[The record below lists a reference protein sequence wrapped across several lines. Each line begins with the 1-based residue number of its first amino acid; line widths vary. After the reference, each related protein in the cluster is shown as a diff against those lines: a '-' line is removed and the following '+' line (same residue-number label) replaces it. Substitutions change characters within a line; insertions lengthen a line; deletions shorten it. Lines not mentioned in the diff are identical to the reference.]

1 MVKLGILNFVEDSM
15 WWDELSEAAKFAV
28 MIVIVLAIIALG
40 VFTIQAALYP
50 GWLSIQRSGVEH
62 SKSYID
68 SQNGQLSN
76 LIREY
81 NGNQTNEAQRAAILA
96 QMCHAVNSMQPS
108 SVAPNINQFLAGH
121 GGCQ

>member
-1 MVKLGILNFVEDSM
+1 MLN
-15 WWDELSEAAKFAV
+15 ELSETAKMAV
-28 MIVIVLAIIALG
+28 IVVVFLAIVILG
-40 VFTIQAALYP
+40 IFTIQAALYP

-68 SQNGQLSN
+68 SQNSALSN

-81 NGNQTNEAQRAAILA
+81 NGNQTNEAQQAAILG
-96 QMCHAVNSMQPS
+96 QMCQTVNSMRPET
-108 SVAPNINQFLAGH
+108 VAPNINQFLANH

>member
-1 MVKLGILNFVEDSM
+1 MWTDDLSESAKMAVIIVVFLAIVALGI
-15 WWDELSEAAKFAV
+15 
-28 MIVIVLAIIALG
+28 
-40 VFTIQAALYP
+40 FTIQAALYP

-68 SQNGQLSN
+68 SQNAVLSN

-81 NGNQTNEAQRAAILA
+81 NGNQTNEAQRAAILG
-96 QMCHAVNSMQPS
+96 QMCQAINSMQPET
-108 SVAPNINQFLAGH
+108 VAPNVNQFLANH